1 MADIYE
7 QHAKAFDRVSAF
19 VITRGGERVA
29 TIALKF
35 PADGAGRLWAYV
47 HWIGLPMARGFAGGY
62 GYDKRSAAIAK
73 AAQAAIADNADRRD
87 NVTDSTR
94 ARAAFFKA
102 LAADGC
108 STWDIELQR
117 AGFGVWQAV

>member
-19 VITRGGERVA
+19 VIVRGDERVA
-29 TIALKF
+29 TIAIKF

-73 AAQAAIADNADRRD
+73 AANNMGQYQS
-87 NVTDSTR
+87 DSFDKFR
-94 ARAAFFKA
+94 AA

-117 AGFGVWQAV
+117 AGFSVWQAV